1 MVQRGVHSE
10 ICEAAGWSSP
20 STFVRF
26 YNLTNLAILWVHLTN
41 IVQASPS
48 LGLFILYGRQVST
61 YGMTPRPQM
70 ALWLSLCLVYSVD
83 SPGSYPH
90 VSLGFESFHLI
101 TRPNTC
107 SHTSLFDAIQVKY
120 RLIDYI
126 VSHRL
131 ARRHRAI
138 GSIGSFLVLHEP
150 MDVQL
155 YCVIKKGFSW
165 RGKKYFFPYKHLQRS
180 TLSISQG
187 TDVTIVT
194 EYAFLICRC
203 FFYLQCIELSQPP

>member
-1 MVQRGVHSE
+1 MVSGCYYSSILLLGFAVPHLSQSPFHQRHRLFLGMVQRGVHSE

-107 SHTSLFDAIQVKY
+107 SHTSLFDAIRVKY

-138 GSIGSFLVLHEP
+138 GSFFFSTARTNGRT
-150 MDVQL
+150 
-155 YCVIKKGFSW
+155 VIL
-165 RGKKYFFPYKHLQRS
+165 R
-180 TLSISQG
+180 
-187 TDVTIVT
+187 D
-194 EYAFLICRC
+194 
-203 FFYLQCIELSQPP
+203 